1 MKDKVLASRGAYSP
15 AKGVSA
21 TLVKNSNQVVSIHII
36 QSSNVFSEDCTG
48 KGQSWK
54 TFHGS

>member
-1 MKDKVLASRGAYSP
+1 MKDKVLASRGAYFP

-21 TLVKNSNQVVSIHII
+21 TLVKNSNQILSKPII
-36 QSSNVFSEDCTG
+36 QIS